1 MYKKFLNLGRQPLA
15 NKFLTKAQT
24 LKKEIFY
31 NLNIGFDS
39 EYSLVSIL
47 KTIPSKKMFN
57 DKYPYRSSMSNT
69 IVKYFQNLSKKIIN
83 DFNPKCF
90 LEIGSNDGTLMKNFD
105 KKKSICVEPCKNHA
119 SITAKMGYKTY

>member
-57 DKYPYRSSMSNT
+57 DKYPYRSSMSKT
-69 IVKYFQNLSKKIIN
+69 MQKSFKVLSGIIKKEFKPKKILPAK
-83 DFNPKCF
+83 DS
-90 LEIGSNDGTLMKNFD
+90 L
-105 KKKSICVEPCKNHA
+105 KSIA
-119 SITAKMGYKTY
+119 SFKQEFIKLLK

>member
-1 MYKKFLNLGRQPLA
+1 MYKQFLNLGRQPLA

-24 LKKEIFY
+24 LKKEVFY
-31 NLNIGFDS
+31 DLNIGFNS

-69 IVKYFQNLSKKIIN
+69 IIKYFYNLSKKIIK
-83 DFNPKCF
+83 DFNPNCF

-105 KKKSICVEPCKNHA
+105 KKKSICV
-119 SITAKMGYKTY
+119 